1 VQSISPVLEV
11 RDVDAS
17 VNFYRDALGFSRA
30 DVLRTPDGTPVHGMA
45 SHGPVSVQFSP
56 GGEAATKRGVGVT
69 LYVMVGDEDI
79 DTYYESVVHAGADV
93 VEEIK
98 NQFWG
103 DRSFT
108 VADPDG
114 YRVMFAKQVQNVS
127 MEDMAKAVAAGA
139 T

>member
-1 VQSISPVLEV
+1 MQGISPVLDV

-17 VNFYRDALGFSRA
+17 VSFYRDTLGFSQA
-30 DVLRTPDGTPVHGMA
+30 DVLRMPGGAPVHGMA
-45 SHGPVSVQFSP
+45 SRGPVMVQFSP
-56 GGEAATKRGVGVT
+56 AGEAESKRGVGVT
-69 LYVMVGDEDI
+69 LYVTVGDEDI
-79 DTYYESVVHAGADV
+79 DAYYESVVHAGADV
-93 VEEIK
+93 LEEIK
-98 NQFWG
+98 TQYWG

-127 MEDMAKAVAAGA
+127 MEDMAKAAAAGA